1 MKSLERPTCDCE
13 GVEVHKRLMG
23 IIGRAG
29 RGARVGDPNH
39 ELRLTIVVGV
49 CETARARLITTAS
62 CIPSL

>member
-13 GVEVHKRLMG
+13 GVMHEGLMG

-39 ELRLTIVVGV
+39 ELRLTIVAVFV
-49 CETARARLITTAS
+49 ELHHSILH
-62 CIPSL
+62 P